1 MRKFW
6 IVRYKGRSQAKPVHC
21 PFGKWTEEHNFMKKI
36 EMKRRNQQ
44 SDILLKPYQPH

>member
-21 PFGKWTEEHNFMKKI
+21 PFGKWTEEHNFMKN